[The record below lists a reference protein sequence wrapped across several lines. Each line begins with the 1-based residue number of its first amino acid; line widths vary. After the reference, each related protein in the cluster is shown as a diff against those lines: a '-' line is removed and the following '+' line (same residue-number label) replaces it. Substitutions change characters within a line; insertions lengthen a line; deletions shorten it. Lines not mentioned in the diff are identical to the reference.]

1 MTIYSYQHLLQFGI
15 YTVIAAL
22 LAVAIVAVGLSV
34 WDLFFRRDD
43 FEEMEYL
50 P

>member
-1 MTIYSYQHLLQFGI
+1 MTIYTYQHLLQFGI
-15 YTVIAAL
+15 YTILAAL
-22 LAVAIVAVGLSV
+22 IGVALVAIGLSI

-43 FEEMEYL
+43 LTEMEYL